1 MFTAGSYPLENN
13 DHPAGV
19 GGTLQRVEVSLSPMP
34 RACGSVK
41 KKKKKKGRREG
52 LSLEEARLSFEGG
65 HSTLISVGVSR
76 VTDILTILTNCM
88 RVNCTSWQ
96 YPD

>member
-41 KKKKKKGRREG
+41 RKKKKRAGGRDYLWKKPGYPLKG
-52 LSLEEARLSFEGG
+52 AIQPLSRLESAG
-65 HSTLISVGVSR
+65 
-76 VTDILTILTNCM
+76 
-88 RVNCTSWQ
+88 
-96 YPD
+96 